1 MNPNIIVVGVNHKS
15 APIEIREKLAFS
27 MRKLNESLKNLDRH
41 PLISENIIL
50 STCNR
55 VEIYAKVE
63 DIENG
68 VISLKK
74 FFADYHEIPM
84 QELNQHFYTYINQ
97 ETIEHLFSVSS
108 SLDSMIVGEPQILG
122 QVKDAYVAAK
132 DQKATGIILS
142 QLFERSFS
150 VAKKVRSET
159 AIAEKTVSVSYA
171 AVELAKKIFDDLKD
185 KVVLLVGAG
194 EMSEL
199 AARHLLASGVNSIL
213 VSSRNFERAVGLAR
227 SLKGSAIRF
236 ENFADELIRT
246 DIVISSTS
254 APNSIIRKDVVEK
267 AIHKRKNKPMFFI
280 DIAVPR
286 DVEPE
291 VNDIENIYLY
301 NIDDLQKIVDSN
313 KLERE
318 KEAKKARALIKDEVV
333 LFSEWLVSLKV
344 APTISSIRE
353 QAEKIRVSELEK
365 TFFKLKDLT
374 ETQRVTI
381 ENMTFSIINKILHKP
396 TAKLREQTKEK
407 DGHWYIQVVRHLFH
421 LDK

>member
-1 MNPNIIVVGVNHKS
+1 
-15 APIEIREKLAFS
+15 

-68 VISLKK
+68 IISLKK
-74 FFADYHEIPM
+74 IFSDYHEIPM
-84 QELNQHFYTYINQ
+84 QELDQHFYTYINQ

-159 AIAEKTVSVSYA
+159 AIAEKAVSISYA

-185 KVVLLVGAG
+185 KVVLLIGAG

-213 VSSRNFERAVGLAR
+213 VSSRNFERAVGLAC

-267 AIHKRKNKPMFFI
+267 AIYKRKNKPMFFI

-318 KEAKKARALIKDEVV
+318 KEAEKARALIKDEVV

-374 ETQRVTI
+374 ETQRVAI

-407 DGHWYIQVVRHLFH
+407 DGHWYIQVVRQLFH

>member
-1 MNPNIIVVGVNHKS
+1 MRPNIIVVGVNHKS
-15 APIEIREKLAFS
+15 APIEMREKLAFS
-27 MRKLNESLKNLDRH
+27 ERKLNESLKNLYQH

-68 VISLKK
+68 IMSLKK

-84 QELNQHFYTYINQ
+84 QDLDQHFYTYINQ

-108 SLDSMIVGEPQILG
+108 SLDSMVVGEPQILG
-122 QVKDAYVAAK
+122 QVKEAYIAAK
-132 DQKATGIILS
+132 DQKATGLVLS
-142 QLFERSFS
+142 QLFEKSFS

-159 AIAEKTVSVSYA
+159 AIAEKAVSVSYA

-185 KVVLLVGAG
+185 KVVLLIGAG

-199 AARHLLASGVNSIL
+199 AARHLLTSGVNSIL
-213 VSSRNFERAVGLAR
+213 VSSRNFERAIELAR
-227 SLKGSAIRF
+227 ALKGSAIRF
-236 ENFADELIRT
+236 ESFADELIRT
-246 DIVISSTS
+246 DIIISSTS
-254 APNSIIRKDVVEK
+254 APHPIIRKDMVEK
-267 AIHKRKNKPMFFI
+267 AIHKRKNRPMFFI

-291 VNDIENIYLY
+291 VDDIENIYLY
-301 NIDDLQKIVDSN
+301 NIDDLQEVVDSN
-313 KLERE
+313 KCERE
-318 KEAKKARALIKDEVV
+318 TEAEKARKLIKKEVT
-333 LFSEWLVSLKV
+333 LFSEWLESLKA

-353 QAEKIRVSELEK
+353 QAENIRISEIKK
-365 TFFKLKDLT
+365 TFSKLKDLT
-374 ETQRVTI
+374 ETQKAAI
-381 ENMTFSIINKILHKP
+381 DSMTTSMVNKILHKP
-396 TAKLREQTKEK
+396 TSKIREQTKAK
-407 DGHWYIQVVRHLFH
+407 HGHWYIQVVRHLFH

>member
-1 MNPNIIVVGVNHKS
+1 MNANIIVVGVNHKS
-15 APIEIREKLAFS
+15 APVEIREKLAFS
-27 MRKLNESLKNLDRH
+27 AKKLNESLKSLDQH

-68 VISLKK
+68 IMSLKK
-74 FFADYHEIPM
+74 FFADYHKIPM
-84 QELNQHFYTYINQ
+84 QKLEQHFYTYINQ
-97 ETIEHLFSVSS
+97 ETIEHLFNVSS
-108 SLDSMIVGEPQILG
+108 SLDSMVVGEPQILG
-122 QVKDAYVAAK
+122 QVKDAYVAAMN
-132 DQKATGIILS
+132 QKATGIILN

-159 AIAEKTVSVSYA
+159 AIAEKAVSIGYA

-185 KVVLLVGAG
+185 KVVLLIGAG

-199 AARHLLASGVNSIL
+199 TARHLLASGVNSIL
-213 VSSRNFERAVGLAR
+213 VSSRNFERAVELAR

-236 ENFADELIRT
+236 ENFTDELIRT

-254 APNSIIRKDVVEK
+254 APHSIIRKNMVEK
-267 AIHKRKNKPMFFI
+267 AIRKRKNKPMFFI

-301 NIDDLQKIVDSN
+301 NIDDLQEIVDSN

-318 KEAKKARALIKDEVV
+318 KEAEKARALVKNEVV
-333 LFSEWLVSLKV
+333 LFSEWLESLNA

-353 QAEKIRVSELEK
+353 QAEKIRVSEIEK
-365 TFFKLKDLT
+365 TFSKLKDLT
-374 ETQRVTI
+374 ETQRATI
-381 ENMTFSIINKILHKP
+381 ENMTSSIINKILHKP
-396 TAKLREQTKEK
+396 TVKLREQTKEEH
-407 DGHWYIQVVRHLFH
+407 GHWYIQVVRNLFH

>member
-27 MRKLNESLKNLDRH
+27 IKKLNESIKNLDRH

-68 VISLKK
+68 IISLKK

-84 QELNQHFYTYINQ
+84 QELDQHFYTYINQ

-159 AIAEKTVSVSYA
+159 AIAEKAVSISYA

-318 KEAKKARALIKDEVV
+318 KEAEKARALIKDEVV

-381 ENMTFSIINKILHKP
+381 ENMTSSIINKILHKP

>member
-1 MNPNIIVVGVNHKS
+1 M
-15 APIEIREKLAFS
+15 
-27 MRKLNESLKNLDRH
+27 
-41 PLISENIIL
+41 
-50 STCNR
+50 
-55 VEIYAKVE
+55 
-63 DIENG
+63 
-68 VISLKK
+68 
-74 FFADYHEIPM
+74 
-84 QELNQHFYTYINQ
+84 
-97 ETIEHLFSVSS
+97 
-108 SLDSMIVGEPQILG
+108 
-122 QVKDAYVAAK
+122 
-132 DQKATGIILS
+132 
-142 QLFERSFS
+142 
-150 VAKKVRSET
+150 
-159 AIAEKTVSVSYA
+159 
-171 AVELAKKIFDDLKD
+171 
-185 KVVLLVGAG
+185 
-194 EMSEL
+194 
-199 AARHLLASGVNSIL
+199 
-213 VSSRNFERAVGLAR
+213 
-227 SLKGSAIRF
+227 
-236 ENFADELIRT
+236 IRT

-318 KEAKKARALIKDEVV
+318 KEAEKARALIKDEVV
-333 LFSEWLVSLKV
+333 LFSEWLTSLKV

-374 ETQRVTI
+374 ETQRVAI